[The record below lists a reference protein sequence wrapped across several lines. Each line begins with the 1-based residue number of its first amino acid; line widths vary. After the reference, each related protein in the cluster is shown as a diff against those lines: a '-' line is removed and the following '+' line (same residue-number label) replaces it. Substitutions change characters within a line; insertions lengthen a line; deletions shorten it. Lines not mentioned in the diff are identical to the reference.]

1 MKAITLTTTTRA
13 LLAGMMTCS
22 LALTA
27 ITATQ
32 HAAQPVRAENVS
44 QTRDTTSVTLHKL
57 GVKNALEISNNGQVL
72 SEDELPTGAE
82 KLNGVKFQAYDITEL
97 FWNVKNSADWQN
109 KTNKETMTYISE
121 NWSQVRTEYSD
132 DFEAVGDA
140 KTTANGGQATWSELA
155 TKQDDVYRIYLFEEV
170 AGVKDYMKALP
181 VVMGLP
187 SENGVVREA
196 YHFYPKNVGMQKDL
210 LDDQGRPLPDTNEDG
225 EIVYDFEVGQ
235 AFTYRTTLTLPANLD
250 AMVGDKY
257 EHDVMSFKDIMSEK
271 GTDFVADS
279 LTIKDGGTDVTAT
292 FKNAWRNYQDSNGNI
307 WGNQNA
313 GFSFEIALNDPAL
326 SATDRQDLLALKG
339 KTLTFEYQ
347 MRINGDATPTQDIG
361 NTFTYGN
368 KPVGSD
374 QWTYIDDDAPEIETG
389 GMKILKKSSQGA
401 QALLSGAE
409 FKLSRQKNGL
419 TEYAQLW
426 WRDETGELTQN
437 TPDPSGQYQPD
448 DIQWVTEAAATTLI
462 SGSGNALGQINI
474 GGLEGDDYKLKE
486 VKAPLGYHIINV
498 ENPITVA
505 EGEVGTVE
513 LATND
518 IFNTPDSGFL
528 PVTGST
534 GILAFLIVGGL
545 AMGSAV
551 YYKKRRA

>member
-57 GVKNALEISNNGQVL
+57 GVKNALQIENNGQA
-72 SEDELPTGAE
+72 LPDTALPAGAV
-82 KLNGVKFQAYDITEL
+82 KLDGVKFQAYDVTEL

-140 KTTANGGQATWSELA
+140 KTTANGGQATWSDLA

-210 LDDQGRPLPDTNEDG
+210 LDDQGQPLPDTNEDG

-279 LTIKDGGTDVTAT
+279 LTIKDGGTDVTAA
-292 FKNAWRNYQDSNGNI
+292 FKNAWRNYQDSNGNN

-401 QALLSGAE
+401 QAPLSGAE

-426 WRDETGELTQN
+426 WRDETGELTQDN
-437 TPDPSGQYQPD
+437 PDPSGQYEPD
-448 DIQWVTEAAATTLI
+448 EIEWVTEAAATTLI

-513 LATND
+513 LATNN

>member
-1 MKAITLTTTTRA
+1 
-13 LLAGMMTCS
+13 
-22 LALTA
+22 
-27 ITATQ
+27 
-32 HAAQPVRAENVS
+32 
-44 QTRDTTSVTLHKL
+44 
-57 GVKNALEISNNGQVL
+57 
-72 SEDELPTGAE
+72 
-82 KLNGVKFQAYDITEL
+82 
-97 FWNVKNSADWQN
+97 
-109 KTNKETMTYISE
+109 
-121 NWSQVRTEYSD
+121 
-132 DFEAVGDA
+132 
-140 KTTANGGQATWSELA
+140 
-155 TKQDDVYRIYLFEEV
+155 
-170 AGVKDYMKALP
+170 
-181 VVMGLP
+181 
-187 SENGVVREA
+187 
-196 YHFYPKNVGMQKDL
+196 MQKDL
-210 LDDQGRPLPDTNEDG
+210 LDDQGNPLPDANNDG
-225 EIVYDFEVGQ
+225 NIVYDFEVGQ

-279 LTIKDGGTDVTAT
+279 LTIKDGGTDVTAA
-292 FKNAWRNYQDSNGNI
+292 FENVWRNYQDSNGNN

-326 SATDRQDLLALKG
+326 SATDRQNLLALKG

-347 MRINGDATPTQDIG
+347 MRINGDAKPTQDIG

-401 QALLSGAE
+401 QAPLSGAQ
-409 FKLSRQKNGL
+409 FKLSRQKGDL

-426 WRDETGELTQN
+426 WRDATGKLTQDN
-437 TPDPSGQYQPD
+437 PDPAGQYQPD
-448 DIQWVTEAAATTLI
+448 DIQWVTEAEATTLV
-462 SGSGNALGQINI
+462 SGEGDILGQINI